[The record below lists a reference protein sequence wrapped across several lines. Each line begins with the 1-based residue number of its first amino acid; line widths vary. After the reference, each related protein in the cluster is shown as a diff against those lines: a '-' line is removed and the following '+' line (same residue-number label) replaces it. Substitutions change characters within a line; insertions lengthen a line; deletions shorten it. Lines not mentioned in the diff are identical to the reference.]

1 MFQSFEVKSDPANGP
16 KRLAKLREELSRRG
30 LDGFIV
36 PRADSHQGEYVAAR
50 DDRLA
55 WLTGFTGS
63 AGFAAT
69 LGSKAAV
76 FVDGRYTLQAKEQ
89 VDGSAFEHLGYSDPG
104 LAGWLEEHLS
114 QGQLLGY
121 DPWLHTLAERR
132 RLEKVCT
139 RKGAELEPVET
150 NPIDAIWDDQPPAP
164 TEPVEI
170 HPIELAGRTP
180 ADKLADVSAALEKQG
195 ADACI
200 LTEPEAIA
208 WTFNI
213 RGHDL
218 PHLPVA
224 LSFAI
229 LHRDGKADLF
239 IDAAK
244 LSNEVVTHLEPHAA
258 IHAPDTFQAK
268 LHGLGASQKTALLN
282 PVRAASAIAHLITAG
297 GGKLIEGPDPTERLK
312 AVKNEAEREGARAAH
327 RRDGVAMIRFLAWLD
342 REALSGSHDEIS
354 AVRKLE
360 ELRTETGELRDIS
373 FDTISGF
380 GEHAALPHYRVTTQS
395 NLKFKENEI
404 YLVDSGAQYR
414 DGTTDITRTIVLGQP
429 SDDMRRHYTLVL
441 KGHIAID
448 TVKFPKGTSGAQLDT
463 LARYHLW
470 QAGLDFDHGTGHGIG
485 SYLSVHEGPQRI
497 SKLGTVALEPGM
509 ILSNEP
515 GYYREGAYGIRLENL
530 VLVREADPVP
540 GGERALYGFEVL
552 SFTPFDLRLIDKS
565 LLTTDEIAWLNAYHT
580 RTQEMFSGELDA
592 ADREWLENATA
603 AL

>member
-1 MFQSFEVKSDPANGP
+1 MFQTFDVKTDPANGP
-16 KRLAKLREELSRRG
+16 KRLKRLREELSRRG

-69 LGSKAAV
+69 LGIKAAV

-89 VDGSAFEHLGYSDPG
+89 VDGSAFENLGYSDPG
-104 LAGWLEEHLS
+104 LTGWLEEHLG

-132 RLEKVCT
+132 RLEKVCA
-139 RKGAELEPVET
+139 RAGAELEPVET
-150 NPIDAIWDDQPPAP
+150 NPIDAIWDDQPPPPA
-164 TEPVEI
+164 EPVEI
-170 HPIELAGRTP
+170 HPIELAGRRP
-180 ADKLADVSAALEKQG
+180 EDKLTDISAALKKQG
-195 ADACI
+195 ADACV

-229 LHRDGKADLF
+229 LYRGGKADLF

-244 LSNEVVTHLEPHAA
+244 LSNEVTAHLEPHTE
-258 IHAPDTFQAK
+258 IHAPDRLQAK
-268 LHGLGASQKTALLN
+268 LHALGAAGKSVLLN
-282 PVRAASAIAHLITAG
+282 PSRAASAIAHLITAG
-297 GGKLIEGPDPTERLK
+297 GGKLIEGSDPTERLK
-312 AVKNEAEREGARAAH
+312 AVKNEAEQQGARAAH

-342 REALSGSHDEIS
+342 REALSGGNDEIS
-354 AVRKLE
+354 AAKKLE
-360 ELRTETGELRDIS
+360 ELRIETGGLRDIS

-395 NLKFKENEI
+395 NLKFAPDHI

-414 DGTTDITRTIVLGQP
+414 DGTTDITRTIVLGEA
-429 SDDMRRHYTLVL
+429 SDEMRRHYTLVL

-530 VLVREADPVP
+530 VLVREADPVA
-540 GGERALYGFEVL
+540 GGERTLYGFETL
-552 SFTPFDLRLIDKS
+552 SFTPFDRRLIDKN
-565 LLTTDEIAWLNAYHT
+565 LLTADEIAWLDAYHAKT
-580 RTQEMFSGELDA
+580 CGMFAGELDG
-592 ADREWLENATA
+592 ADREWLEAATA
-603 AL
+603 RL